1 MQEPRP
7 ITDPSEL
14 LHHIRRLSQ
23 EAEWGT
29 AELDDALREGG
40 VDPNHLVSRVMTDI
54 KRHLRD
60 DDAGTGYTDH
70 AAPPRPLLVALRTAT
85 HLPPSTIAEAL
96 EVPVPFLSMLSRHP
110 RAVPVS
116 WQQELARRAEQRLA
130 IDPATVLRSFSSA
143 FQYDL
148 AASRNTPYTANT
160 VQHYE
165 DILARSSMPPEV
177 RRFWQRLAQD
187 AC

>member
-1 MQEPRP
+1 MQEPKP

-23 EAEWGT
+23 EAEWET

-40 VDPNHLVSRVMTDI
+40 VDPNRLLSRVMTDI
-54 KRHLRD
+54 KRHLRH
-60 DDAGTGYTDH
+60 DDADTGLADRKLV
-70 AAPPRPLLVALRTAT
+70 PCPLLVALRTAT
-85 HLPPSTIAEAL
+85 NLPPSAIAEAL
-96 EVPVPFLSMLSRHP
+96 EVPVPFLSMVSRHP

-116 WQQELARRAEQRLA
+116 WQLELARRAEQRLA
-130 IDPATVLRSFSSA
+130 IDQAAVLQSFSSA

-148 AASRNTPYTANT
+148 AALRDTPYTATT

-165 DILARSSMPPEV
+165 DILVRSNMPPDV
-177 RRFWQRLAQD
+177 RQFWQNLAED

>member
-1 MQEPRP
+1 MQESRP

-14 LHHIRRLSQ
+14 LHHIHRLSQ
-23 EAEWGT
+23 EAAWGT
-29 AELDDALREGG
+29 AELDDALRAGG
-40 VDPNHLVSRVMTDI
+40 VDPDRLVSRVLADI
-54 KRHLRD
+54 KRHLHH
-60 DDAGTGYTDH
+60 DDAGTGRVDH
-70 AAPPRPLLVALRTAT
+70 TAPRPLLVALRTAT
-85 HLPPSTIAEAL
+85 NLPPSAIAEAL

-110 RAVPVS
+110 KAVPAS

-130 IDPATVLRSFSSA
+130 IDPETVLQSFSST

-148 AASRNTPYTANT
+148 AASRDTPYTATT

-165 DILARSSMPPEV
+165 DILVRSSMPPEI
-177 RRFWQRLAQD
+177 RQFWQRLAQD